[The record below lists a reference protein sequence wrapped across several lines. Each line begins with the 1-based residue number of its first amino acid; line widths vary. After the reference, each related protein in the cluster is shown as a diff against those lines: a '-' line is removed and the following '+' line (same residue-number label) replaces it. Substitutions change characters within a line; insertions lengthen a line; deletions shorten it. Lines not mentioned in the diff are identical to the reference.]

1 MAKVILYFYDYPL
14 ALAVPEQELFRYSDC
29 NMELDEAQL
38 ILKAL
43 ADGIYPTTGEV
54 LPKESPYNDPSVI
67 RALFTVLGSI
77 RTVKKSK
84 QTDEQKQQ
92 GNIDDGKPKNAGLP
106 WTKEL
111 KAELA
116 SKYHDGSSYSELAIY
131 FERTR
136 GAIISELTKQGLI
149 VSSDV

>member
-1 MAKVILYFYDYPL
+1 
-14 ALAVPEQELFRYSDC
+14 
-29 NMELDEAQL
+29 
-38 ILKAL
+38 
-43 ADGIYPTTGEV
+43 V

-77 RTVKKSK
+77 KTVKKSK

-111 KAELA
+111 KAEVASRYLSGTSIHKLA
-116 SKYHDGSSYSELAIY
+116 RY
-131 FERTR
+131 FERTT
-136 GAIISELTKQGLI
+136 GAIVSELTKQG
-149 VSSDV
+149 VMASRQMDDDR